1 MQLKLIPQKNQFHLS
16 FLANFDLSYI
26 TSSMVKSTTSDQME
40 VKSSISLL
48 QERFKQLQ
56 KIKKMR
62 QEKELLKNMLMHFD
76 HHDVESYNNNKFYFH
91 SELNM
96 VSPINNDKS
105 SSRFSLSLW
114 PDIKSRNI
122 VRSTPKLK
130 RDYNSHSDVDTSLHL

>member
-1 MQLKLIPQKNQFHLS
+1 
-16 FLANFDLSYI
+16 
-26 TSSMVKSTTSDQME
+26 MVKYTTSDQME

-62 QEKELLKNMLMHFD
+62 QEKELLKNMLMHFA

-96 VSPINNDKS
+96 VSPKNNDKS

>member
-1 MQLKLIPQKNQFHLS
+1 
-16 FLANFDLSYI
+16 
-26 TSSMVKSTTSDQME
+26 ME

-76 HHDVESYNNNKFYFH
+76 HHDVELYNNNKFYFH

-114 PDIKSRNI
+114 PDIKSRNF
-122 VRSTPKLK
+122 VRSTPKLIK
-130 RDYNSHSDVDTSLHL
+130 RDNSHSDVDTSLHL

>member
-1 MQLKLIPQKNQFHLS
+1 
-16 FLANFDLSYI
+16 
-26 TSSMVKSTTSDQME
+26 MVKNTTSDQME

-76 HHDVESYNNNKFYFH
+76 HHDNRFYFH

-96 VSPINNDKS
+96 VSPIYNDKS

-114 PDIKSRNI
+114 PDIKSRNF
-122 VRSTPKLK
+122 VRSTPKLIK
-130 RDYNSHSDVDTSLHL
+130 RDDSHSDVDTSLHL

>member
-1 MQLKLIPQKNQFHLS
+1 
-16 FLANFDLSYI
+16 
-26 TSSMVKSTTSDQME
+26 MVRSTTSDQME

-96 VSPINNDKS
+96 IFPQNNDKS

-114 PDIKSRNI
+114 PDIESRNI
-122 VRSTPKLK
+122 VRSTPKVK
-130 RDYNSHSDVDTSLHL
+130 RDNSHSDVDTSLHL

>member
-1 MQLKLIPQKNQFHLS
+1 
-16 FLANFDLSYI
+16 
-26 TSSMVKSTTSDQME
+26 MVKSTTSDQME

-76 HHDVESYNNNKFYFH
+76 HHDVESYNNNKLYFH

-130 RDYNSHSDVDTSLHL
+130 CDYNSHSDVDTSLHL